1 MGLGF
6 FWKCPKCHVESYYS
20 GSKTTDAITT
30 CKACSAKLR
39 IWKHKVVE
47 KTTPKPQIT
56 TKNHTKIIE
65 EDLSF
70 GADFNR
76 PVIIEGLNDTI
87 RIYKNSYVTREGSR
101 VSKKNAAEGKK
112 VLEWVERYENQLSV
126 PLLVTYHPYF
136 VKVLA
141 AYQEL
146 KKLRG

>member
-1 MGLGF
+1 MKV
-6 FWKCPKCHVESYYS
+6 KCPNCKTIKTIDKTEKNIQVRC
-20 GSKTTDAITT
+20 SKRERGCGERFYIKDNIV
-30 CKACSAKLR
+30 LE
-39 IWKHKVVE
+39 E
-47 KTTPKPQIT
+47 KTNETKDKTIILNEPKI
-56 TKNHTKIIE
+56 
-65 EDLSF
+65 EDLTL
-70 GADFNR
+70 GYDFNR
-76 PVIIEGLNDTI
+76 HVIIEGLNDTI

-112 VLEWVERYENQLSV
+112 VLEWVERHENQLSV

>member
-1 MGLGF
+1 MKV
-6 FWKCPKCHVESYYS
+6 KCPHCGTEREIKGTENRVRCPSKGGCGERYYVKDNIVPLEDKKEDKNDIV
-20 GSKTTDAITT
+20 G
-30 CKACSAKLR
+30 
-39 IWKHKVVE
+39 
-47 KTTPKPQIT
+47 
-56 TKNHTKIIE
+56 TKEIIPTKI

-76 PVIIEGLNDTI
+76 SVIIEGLNDTI
-87 RIYKNSYVTREGSR
+87 RIYKNSYVNREGSR
-101 VSKKNAAEGKK
+101 VSKKNSAQGKK

-136 VKVLA
+136 AKVLA

>member
-1 MGLGF
+1 MGF
-6 FWKCPKCHVESYYS
+6 KWSCPICLETHVY
-20 GSKTTDAITT
+20 GG
-30 CKACSAKLR
+30 KA
-39 IWKHKVVE
+39 
-47 KTTPKPQIT
+47 T
-56 TKNHTKIIE
+56 TKATARCGDRNLKIWQYRILPPLPPKKPPKATNKVIT
-65 EDLSF
+65 EDLSL
-70 GADFNR
+70 GYDFNR
-76 PVIIEGLNDTI
+76 SVIIEGLNDTI